1 MSSRVPLRG
10 SVAGTVARRR
20 AARDG
25 RGDGGARG
33 PIVVAGDFKRALL
46 RFVEDEMTHHA
57 AALTYYSLLSLFPA
71 LLFGVGILGLVGQE
85 RLVSEAASYLR
96 QVGAPEPTIETVT
109 RGLSSAVSAR
119 GSAIGTLILTL
130 VAAVWGAA
138 AAFGAAGTALNVV
151 LRVQEGRSIV
161 HRKMS
166 DLAST
171 IAVLVLVTVTFLL
184 VFLGGD
190 LASGVFGVLGLGDT
204 AESVW
209 RVVRWPAALA
219 CTLLVYAIT
228 YYSAPHVAARR
239 FKWISPGAIAG
250 VALWFALS
258 GAFFLYVATFSRYSF
273 IYGTFTAI
281 VVLLVWIWLTNVAL
295 LLGAELN
302 AAIDVRR
309 DACAPQASVSASA
322 PEDHDDEDEDG
333 DEDGDEDAGVSAPMV
348 AASAVP
354 DTVAAD
360 GTTVESAAEGAGRGT
375 PRAPTSAGRR
385 GPAAEPLASPSGRRD
400 SP

>member
-1 MSSRVPLRG
+1 MSHERLSRGSAGAPPPSRRSSRKAR
-10 SVAGTVARRR
+10 SAAAIRDAAASAVAG
-20 AARDG
+20 
-25 RGDGGARG
+25 RGAPARG
-33 PIVVAGDFKRALL
+33 AIVVAGDFKRALL
-46 RFVEDEMTHHA
+46 RFIDDAMPHHA

-85 RLVSEAASYLR
+85 RLVAEAASYLR
-96 QVGAPEPTIETVT
+96 RVGAPEPTIETVT

-119 GSAIGTLILTL
+119 GSAIGALVLTL
-130 VAAVWGAA
+130 VAAIWGAA

-161 HRKMS
+161 RRKLS

-171 IAVLVLVTVTFLL
+171 IAVLLLVTVTFLF
-184 VFLGGD
+184 VFLGGA

-204 AESVW
+204 AEAVW
-209 RVVRWPAALA
+209 RVIRWPAALG

-228 YYSAPHVAARR
+228 YYAAPHVAARR
-239 FKWISPGAIAG
+239 FKWISPGAVAG
-250 VALWFALS
+250 VALWLALS

-309 DACAPQASVSASA
+309 QACAPQTSVSASA
-322 PEDHDDEDEDG
+322 PEDQTAESEAAPEDPATHPEPAPTALVDDVD
-333 DEDGDEDAGVSAPMV
+333 DAVAKPPVAGSSRSAP
-348 AASAVP
+348 S
-354 DTVAAD
+354 
-360 GTTVESAAEGAGRGT
+360 
-375 PRAPTSAGRR
+375 
-385 GPAAEPLASPSGRRD
+385 
-400 SP
+400 